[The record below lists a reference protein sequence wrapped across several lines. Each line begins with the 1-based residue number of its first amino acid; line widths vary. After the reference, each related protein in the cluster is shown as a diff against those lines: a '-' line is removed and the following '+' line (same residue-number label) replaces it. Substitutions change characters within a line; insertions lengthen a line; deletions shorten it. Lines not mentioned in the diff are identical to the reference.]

1 MVNRQDYVDL
11 GLACAEICTVLGRG
25 MNGKRLDDLSQSV
38 CDAIAQL
45 TKWVESPPTLGWMAG

>member
-1 MVNRQDYVDL
+1 MINRQDYVEL

-45 TKWVESPPTLGWMAG
+45 TKWV